1 MGFVDGE
8 GSFMV
13 NLRSAGDVKS
23 GFQVI
28 ATFVITLHEK
38 DIALLHGIE
47 SFFGVGK
54 VRSYS
59 KHGFVVYSVSALKDL
74 ANVIIPFFEKY
85 PLLTQKR
92 ADFLLFKSVVELM
105 SNKEHLNTQG
115 IQNIMSIKSVLNK
128 GLNETLR
135 KRFPNIIPSTRPLVE
150 TTEIPDNNWIAGF
163 TEAEGCFGLTIS
175 SCNNRVGFAVRLRF
189 RLTQHV
195 RDTKL
200 LKVIVNHL
208 SCGIVST
215 DTNNFAAMR
224 LDVRKFSD
232 LLLVIKPFFNKYPL
246 HGSKRLDYESFIK
259 IVDIMERKEHLTQE
273 GLAKI
278 RLIKAGMNNG
288 RDYSN

>member
-1 MGFVDGE
+1 MKNKIILASNTVNKNTKPGLFYPNWVVGFVDGE

-59 KHGFVVYSVSALKDL
+59 KQGFVVYSVSALKDL

-115 IQNIMSIKSVLNK
+115 IQKILSIKSVLNK

-135 KRFPNIIPSTRPLVE
+135 KRFPNIIPATRPLIE
-150 TTEIPDNNWIAGF
+150 TTEIPDNN
-163 TEAEGCFGLTIS
+163 
-175 SCNNRVGFAVRLRF
+175 
-189 RLTQHV
+189 
-195 RDTKL
+195 
-200 LKVIVNHL
+200 
-208 SCGIVST
+208 
-215 DTNNFAAMR
+215 
-224 LDVRKFSD
+224 
-232 LLLVIKPFFNKYPL
+232 
-246 HGSKRLDYESFIK
+246 
-259 IVDIMERKEHLTQE
+259 
-273 GLAKI
+273 
-278 RLIKAGMNNG
+278 
-288 RDYSN
+288 